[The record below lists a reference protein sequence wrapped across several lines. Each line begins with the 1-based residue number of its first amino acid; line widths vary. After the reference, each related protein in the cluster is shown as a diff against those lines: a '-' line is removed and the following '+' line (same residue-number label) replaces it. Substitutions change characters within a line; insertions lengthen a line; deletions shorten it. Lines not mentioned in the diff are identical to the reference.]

1 MGALKQSQAI
11 PDCPATPAG
20 SEPLPRKQTRPRRR
34 VFFLVD
40 SLNVGG
46 TETQAVE
53 LARRLSPADYEVTL
67 GCLRARG
74 PLMERLQ
81 NSAVSVREFHPLG
94 GVDSP
99 GGIYQLLRLATFL
112 RRGKFDVV
120 HTHDLWSNLLG
131 VPAAW
136 LAGVPAI
143 ISSRRDLAHFDWYQS
158 RRRVWLRRIQN
169 LSNVVLANAHP
180 IRDALIAE
188 DRFAPSKVRVVHNG
202 IDVDE
207 FLKVPSNRDKVLSGA
222 GHGKLIVLVGN
233 MHSNVKG
240 HALLISAAPAI
251 VREFPDAQFVLA
263 GDGEQRQQFQHQV
276 NALGLKHS
284 FLFLGRRHDV
294 AKILACCDIA
304 VLPSKAEGLPNAVL
318 EYMATGLPVV
328 ASNVGGNPEIIRDG
342 VTGLLVHPQDA
353 GALAEAILRLLRDP
367 ALACRIGE
375 SGQAYVRQNF
385 SFERLIEE
393 TDLLYSDLLAR
404 PEHRN

>member
-20 SEPLPRKQTRPRRR
+20 SEPLPCKQKRPRRR

-53 LARRLSPADYEVTL
+53 LARRLSPADYDVTL

-207 FLKVPSNRDKVLSGA
+207 FLKVPSSRDKVLSGA
-222 GHGKLIVLVGN
+222 GDGKL
-233 MHSNVKG
+233 
-240 HALLISAAPAI
+240 
-251 VREFPDAQFVLA
+251 
-263 GDGEQRQQFQHQV
+263 
-276 NALGLKHS
+276 
-284 FLFLGRRHDV
+284 
-294 AKILACCDIA
+294 
-304 VLPSKAEGLPNAVL
+304 
-318 EYMATGLPVV
+318 
-328 ASNVGGNPEIIRDG
+328 
-342 VTGLLVHPQDA
+342 
-353 GALAEAILRLLRDP
+353 
-367 ALACRIGE
+367 
-375 SGQAYVRQNF
+375 
-385 SFERLIEE
+385 
-393 TDLLYSDLLAR
+393 
-404 PEHRN
+404 